1 MINFRYHVVS
11 IIGIFI
17 ALAVG
22 VVLGAGPL
30 QSRIQAGVSSS
41 ASASASASA
50 ADPLLSAQAEAEAA
64 GLKALA
70 SSTLTGSLSSAKVA
84 LIVLPG
90 ASEDDVTAI
99 RSTLT
104 DAGASVVGRV
114 TLTDNWQS
122 TSMSQYRTTLSTTLA
137 SHLAS
142 GAAKTASADGVV
154 GYSIVQVLTTTGAET
169 DLLRQILTDE
179 STPIMTVDED
189 ANGGATAIVAVG
201 PRAQATAASNATPAA
216 VTSNPDAWVGLGQ
229 ALGST
234 NGVLVGDAS
243 SRDAMITQVRA
254 SGVSVTTVDS
264 VGTTLAAVNT
274 ALALSTPA
282 TGARAFGVGNG
293 AQSVIPSNK

>member
-30 QSRIQAGVSSS
+30 QSRIQAGVSTSS
-41 ASASASASA
+41 STA
-50 ADPLLSAQAEAEAA
+50 ATDPQLSAQADAEAA

-70 SSTLTGSLSSAKVA
+70 SSALSGSLAGAKVA
-84 LIVLPG
+84 LVVLPG
-90 ASEDDVTAI
+90 ASDDDVSAL

-114 TLTDNWQS
+114 TLSDNWQS

-142 GAAKTASADGVV
+142 PAAKTASADGVV

-201 PRAQATAASNATPAA
+201 PRAQATAVSNATPAA
-216 VTSNPDAWVGLGQ
+216 ATQSPDAWVGLGQ

-243 SRDAMITQVRA
+243 TRDAMISQVRA
-254 SGVSVTTVDS
+254 SGVTVTTVDS
-264 VGTTLAAVNT
+264 VGTTLAAVDT

-282 TGARAFGVGNG
+282 TGARACGVGNG

>member
-30 QSRIQAGVSSS
+30 QSRIQAGVSSTAT
-41 ASASASASA
+41 AST
-50 ADPLLSAQAEAEAA
+50 ADPLLSAQADAEAA

-84 LIVLPG
+84 LVVLPG
-90 ASEDDVTAI
+90 ASDDDVTAI

-104 DAGASVVGRV
+104 DAGASVIGRV

-179 STPIMTVDED
+179 STPIMTVDRMRME
-189 ANGGATAIVAVG
+189 APRRSSRSARARRPRPFPTRRPLRRLTARMRGSASVRPLV
-201 PRAQATAASNATPAA
+201 RRTAFSLATPPP
-216 VTSNPDAWVGLGQ
+216 VT
-229 ALGST
+229 
-234 NGVLVGDAS
+234 
-243 SRDAMITQVRA
+243 R
-254 SGVSVTTVDS
+254 
-264 VGTTLAAVNT
+264 
-274 ALALSTPA
+274 
-282 TGARAFGVGNG
+282 
-293 AQSVIPSNK
+293 

>member
-30 QSRIQAGVSSS
+30 QSRIQAGMSTSSS
-41 ASASASASA
+41 SVG
-50 ADPLLSAQAEAEAA
+50 ADPQLSAQADAEAA

-70 SSTLTGSLSSAKVA
+70 SSTLSGSLAGAKIALVVA
-84 LIVLPG
+84 PG
-90 ASEDDVTAI
+90 ASDDDVSAL

-114 TLTDNWQS
+114 TLSDNWQS

-137 SHLAS
+137 SHLTS

-154 GYSIVQVLTTTGAET
+154 GYSIAQVLTSTGSET

-179 STPIMTVDED
+179 STPIMTIDED
-189 ANGGATAIVAVG
+189 PSGAATTIVAVG
-201 PRAQATAASNATPAA
+201 PRAQASASSGSTPTA
-216 VTSNPDAWVGLGQ
+216 VTASTDAWVGLAQ
-229 ALGST
+229 AVGST
-234 NGVLVGDAS
+234 SGVLVGDAS
-243 SRDAMITQVRA
+243 TRDAMVSQVRA
-254 SGVSVTTVDS
+254 S
-264 VGTTLAAVNT
+264 
-274 ALALSTPA
+274 
-282 TGARAFGVGNG
+282 
-293 AQSVIPSNK
+293 

>member
-30 QSRIQAGVSSS
+30 QSRIHAGVNASSTS
-41 ASASASASA
+41 TA
-50 ADPLLSAQAEAEAA
+50 ADPQLSAQAEAEAA

-70 SSTLTGSLSSAKVA
+70 SSTLTGSLTGAKVA
-84 LIVLPG
+84 LVVLPG
-90 ASEDDVTAI
+90 ASDDDVTAL

-114 TLTDNWQS
+114 TLSDNWQS

-137 SHLAS
+137 SHLSS

-154 GYSIVQVLTTTGAET
+154 GYSIVQVLTSTGSET
-169 DLLRQILTDE
+169 DLLRQILTDA
-179 STPIMTVDED
+179 STPIMTIDED
-189 ANGGATAIVAVG
+189 PAGAATTIVAVG
-201 PRAQATAASNATPAA
+201 PRAQAVASNGASPAA
-216 VTSNPDAWVGLGQ
+216 VSASSDAWVGLAQ
-229 ALGST
+229 AVGST
-234 NGVLVGDAS
+234 
-243 SRDAMITQVRA
+243 
-254 SGVSVTTVDS
+254 
-264 VGTTLAAVNT
+264 
-274 ALALSTPA
+274 LALSTPA

-293 AQSVIPSNK
+293 AQSVIPSAK

>member
-41 ASASASASA
+41 ATASAP
-50 ADPLLSAQAEAEAA
+50 DPLLSARADAEAA

-70 SSTLTGSLSSAKVA
+70 S
-84 LIVLPG
+84 
-90 ASEDDVTAI
+90 
-99 RSTLT
+99 STLT

-114 TLTDNWQS
+114 TLSDNWQS

-154 GYSIVQVLTTTGAET
+154 GYSIVQVLTTSGAET

-189 ANGGATAIVAVG
+189 ANGGATAIVAAG
-201 PRAQATAASNATPAA
+201 PRAQATAVSNATPAA
-216 VTSNPDAWVGLGQ
+216 ATQSPDAWVGLGQ

-243 SRDAMITQVRA
+243 TRDAMISQVRA
-254 SGVSVTTVDS
+254 SGVTVTTVDS
-264 VGTTLAAVNT
+264 VGTTLAAVDT

-282 TGARAFGVGNG
+282 MGARAFGVGNG

>member
-41 ASASASASA
+41 ASAST
-50 ADPLLSAQAEAEAA
+50 ADPLLSAQADAEAA

-84 LIVLPG
+84 LVVLPG
-90 ASEDDVTAI
+90 ASDDDVTAI

-104 DAGASVVGRV
+104 DAGASVIGRV

-142 GAAKTASADGVV
+142 GAAKTASADAVV

-201 PRAQATAASNATPAA
+201 PRAQVTAVSNATPAA
-216 VTSNPDAWVGLGQ
+216 ATHSSDAWVGLGQ

-243 SRDAMITQVRA
+243 TRDAMISQVRA
-254 SGVSVTTVDS
+254 SGVAVTTVDS
-264 VGTTLAAVNT
+264 VGTTLAAVDT

>member
-41 ASASASASA
+41 ATTSA
-50 ADPLLSAQAEAEAA
+50 ADPLLSAHADDEAA

-84 LIVLPG
+84 LVVLPG
-90 ASEDDVTAI
+90 ASDDDVTAI

-137 SHLAS
+137 SHLPS

-169 DLLRQILTDE
+169 DLLRQILSDE
-179 STPIMTVDED
+179 STPIMTIDED
-189 ANGGATAIVAVG
+189 ANGTATAIVAVG

-216 VTSNPDAWVGLGQ
+216 VTSSPDAWVGLGQ

-243 SRDAMITQVRA
+243 TRDAMISQVRA
-254 SGVSVTTVDS
+254 SGTVVTTVDS
-264 VGTTLAAVNT
+264 VGTTLAAVDT

-282 TGARAFGVGNG
+282 TGARAFGVGTG
-293 AQSVIPSNK
+293 AQSVIPPVK

>member
-41 ASASASASA
+41 ATASTE
-50 ADPLLSAQAEAEAA
+50 DPQLSAQADAEAA

-70 SSTLTGSLSSAKVA
+70 SSTLTGSLSSAKVS
-84 LIVLPG
+84 LVVLPG
-90 ASEDDVTAI
+90 ASDDDVAAI

-114 TLTDNWQS
+114 TLSDNWQS

-179 STPIMTVDED
+179 STPIMTIDED

-201 PRAQATAASNATPAA
+201 PRAQASAVSNATPAA
-216 VTSNPDAWVGLGQ
+216 AAQSPDAWVGLGQ

-243 SRDAMITQVRA
+243 TRDAMISQVRA
-254 SGVSVTTVDS
+254 SGVTVTTVDS
-264 VGTTLAAVNT
+264 VGTTLAAVDT

-282 TGARAFGVGNG
+282 MGAGAFGVGNG

>member
-30 QSRIQAGVSSS
+30 QSRIHAGVNASSTSS
-41 ASASASASA
+41 AT
-50 ADPLLSAQAEAEAA
+50 DPQLSAQAEAEAA

-70 SSTLTGSLSSAKVA
+70 SSTLAGSLTGAKVA
-84 LIVLPG
+84 LVVLPG
-90 ASEDDVTAI
+90 ASDDDVTAL

-114 TLTDNWQS
+114 TLSDNWQS

-137 SHLAS
+137 SHLTS

-154 GYSIVQVLTTTGAET
+154 GYSIAQVLTSTGSET
-169 DLLRQILTDE
+169 DLLRQILTDA
-179 STPIMTVDED
+179 STPIMTIDED
-189 ANGGATAIVAVG
+189 PAGAATTIVAVG
-201 PRAQATAASNATPAA
+201 PRAQAVASNGASPAA
-216 VTSNPDAWVGLGQ
+216 VTASSDAWVGLAQ
-229 ALGST
+229 AVGST
-234 NGVLVGDAS
+234 SGVLVGDAS
-243 SRDAMITQVRA
+243 TRDAMITSVRA
-254 SGVSVTTVDS
+254 SGTAVTTVDS
-264 VGTTLAAVNT
+264 VGTTLAAVDT

-293 AQSVIPSNK
+293 AQSVIPSAK

>member
-17 ALAVG
+17 ALVVG

-30 QSRIQAGVSSS
+30 QRSINAGMNPSSS
-41 ASASASASA
+41 QAAS
-50 ADPLLSAQAEAEAA
+50 DPVLSAQAEAEAA

-70 SSTLTGSLSSAKVA
+70 SSTLTGSLTGTSVA
-84 LIVLPG
+84 LVVLPG
-90 ASEDDVTAI
+90 ASDDDVAAM

-179 STPIMTVDED
+179 STPIMTIDED
-189 ANGGATAIVAVG
+189 ANGGATAVVAVG
-201 PRAQATAASNATPAA
+201 PRAQATAASNATPSA

-243 SRDAMITQVRA
+243 TRAAMISQVRA
-254 SGVSVTTVDS
+254 SGTVVTTVDS
-264 VGTTLAAVNT
+264 VGTTLAAVDT

-282 TGARAFGVGNG
+282 TSARAFGVGTG
-293 AQSVIPSNK
+293 AQSVIPSVK

>member
-41 ASASASASA
+41 ATASAP
-50 ADPLLSAQAEAEAA
+50 DPLLSARADAEAA

-70 SSTLTGSLSSAKVA
+70 SSTLTASLSSAKVA
-84 LIVLPG
+84 LVVLPG
-90 ASEDDVTAI
+90 ASDDDVAAI

-114 TLTDNWQS
+114 TLSDNWQS
-122 TSMSQYRTTLSTTLA
+122 TSMSQYRTTLSTTLV

-189 ANGGATAIVAVG
+189 ANGSATAIVAVG
-201 PRAQATAASNATPAA
+201 PRAQATAVSNATPAA
-216 VTSNPDAWVGLGQ
+216 ATQSPDAWVGLGQ

-243 SRDAMITQVRA
+243 TRDAMISQVRA
-254 SGVSVTTVDS
+254 SGVTVTTVDS
-264 VGTTLAAVNT
+264 VGTTLAAVDT

>member
-41 ASASASASA
+41 ATASAP
-50 ADPLLSAQAEAEAA
+50 DPLLSARADAEAA

-70 SSTLTGSLSSAKVA
+70 SSTLTASLSSAKVA
-84 LIVLPG
+84 LVVLPG
-90 ASEDDVTAI
+90 ASDD
-99 RSTLT
+99 

-114 TLTDNWQS
+114 TLSDNWQS
-122 TSMSQYRTTLSTTLA
+122 ASMSQYRTTLSTTLA

-189 ANGGATAIVAVG
+189 ANGSATAIVAVG
-201 PRAQATAASNATPAA
+201 PRAQATAVSNATPAA
-216 VTSNPDAWVGLGQ
+216 ATQSPDAWVGLGQ

-243 SRDAMITQVRA
+243 TRDAMISQVRA
-254 SGVSVTTVDS
+254 SGVTVTTVDS
-264 VGTTLAAVNT
+264 VGTTLAAVDT

>member
-41 ASASASASA
+41 ATTAA
-50 ADPLLSAQAEAEAA
+50 ADPLLSAQADAEAA

-84 LIVLPG
+84 LVALPG
-90 ASEDDVTAI
+90 ASDDDVTAI

-137 SHLAS
+137 SHLPS

-169 DLLRQILTDE
+169 DLLRQILTDD

-189 ANGGATAIVAVG
+189 ANGSATAIVAVG
-201 PRAQATAASNATPAA
+201 PRAQAAAASNATPAA
-216 VTSNPDAWVGLGQ
+216 VTSSPDAWVGLGQ
-229 ALGST
+229 ALDST

-243 SRDAMITQVRA
+243 TRDAMISQVRA
-254 SGVSVTTVDS
+254 SGTVVTTVDS
-264 VGTTLAAVNT
+264 VGTTLAAVDT

-282 TGARAFGVGNG
+282 TSARAFGVGNG
-293 AQSVIPSNK
+293 AQSVIPSIK

>member
-30 QSRIQAGVSSS
+30 QSRIQAGMSTSSS
-41 ASASASASA
+41 SVG
-50 ADPLLSAQAEAEAA
+50 ADPQLSAQADAEAA

-70 SSTLTGSLSSAKVA
+70 SSTLSGSLAGAKIALVVA
-84 LIVLPG
+84 PG
-90 ASEDDVTAI
+90 ASDDDVSAL

-114 TLTDNWQS
+114 TLSDNWQS

-137 SHLAS
+137 SHLTS

-154 GYSIVQVLTTTGAET
+154 GYSIAQVLTSTGSET

-179 STPIMTVDED
+179 STPIMTIDED
-189 ANGGATAIVAVG
+189 PSGAATTIVAVG
-201 PRAQATAASNATPAA
+201 PRAQASASSGSTPTA
-216 VTSNPDAWVGLGQ
+216 VTASTDAWVGLAQ
-229 ALGST
+229 AVGST
-234 NGVLVGDAS
+234 SGVLVGDAS
-243 SRDAMITQVRA
+243 TRDAMVSQVRA
-254 SGVSVTTVDS
+254 SGTAVTTVDS
-264 VGTTLAAVNT
+264 VGTTLAAVDT
-274 ALALSTPA
+274 VLALASPSPS
-282 TGARAFGVGNG
+282 ARAYGVGTG
-293 AQSVIPSNK
+293 AQSVIPPTK

>member
-41 ASASASASA
+41 ASTST
-50 ADPLLSAQAEAEAA
+50 ADPLLNARADAEAA

-84 LIVLPG
+84 LVVLPG
-90 ASEDDVTAI
+90 ASDDDVTAI

-104 DAGASVVGRV
+104 DAGASVIGRV

-122 TSMSQYRTTLSTTLA
+122 TSMSQYRTTLSTNTVSA
-137 SHLAS
+137 SLVVE
-142 GAAKTASADGVV
+142 AKTASADGVV

-201 PRAQATAASNATPAA
+201 PRAQATAVSNATPAA
-216 VTSNPDAWVGLGQ
+216 ATQSPDAWVGLGQ

-243 SRDAMITQVRA
+243 TRDAMISQVRA
-254 SGVSVTTVDS
+254 SGVTVTTVDS
-264 VGTTLAAVNT
+264 VGTTLAAVDT